1 MFKEHLAEIVRI
13 GAAAAVTSFMITF
26 GIRALGVG
34 LLGDGAFVSFVG
46 LTLIVCT
53 VILLWN
59 RLSELS
65 LLGSRVKL
73 RDLTNS
79 AEDAIKNLER
89 GRINLYRTILGLKM
103 RFSGGH
109 GRMYL
114 DDRAEGFLDAVEV
127 IRHEG
132 LFADLSPD
140 IYRHTNTL
148 IESIFTKLSV
158 NSEYAPPFD
167 KSGLDPS
174 DLVKVYEGWAASD
187 GRDHLDTGNM
197 PDYVKSIN
205 HLKRLLE
212 VNEETKPI
220 KKTPD
225 ASPGTVGL
233 IE

>member
-1 MFKEHLAEIVRI
+1 MFKEYLAEIVRI
-13 GAAAAVTSFMITF
+13 GAAAAITSFMITF

-46 LTLIVCT
+46 LTLIVCI

-103 RFSGGH
+103 RFSGGF
-109 GRMYL
+109 GRLYL

-127 IRHEG
+127 IRQEG
-132 LFADLSPD
+132 LFTDLSPD
-140 IYRHTNTL
+140 IYQHTNTL
-148 IESIFTKLSV
+148 IESIYMQLSSNA
-158 NSEYAPPFD
+158 NSAPPFD
-167 KSGLDPS
+167 KTGLDPTG
-174 DLVKVYEGWAASD
+174 LVRVFEGWAASD
-187 GRDHLDTGNM
+187 GRDHLDAGGFS
-197 PDYVKSIN
+197 DYTKSIN
-205 HLKRLLE
+205 YLKQLLAI
-212 VNEETKPI
+212 NEESAPK
-220 KKTPD
+220 
-225 ASPGTVGL
+225 
-233 IE
+233 

>member
-1 MFKEHLAEIVRI
+1 MFKEHLAEIARI

-26 GIRALGVG
+26 GIRAFGLG

-103 RFSGGH
+103 RFSGGL
-109 GRMYL
+109 GRLYL

-127 IRHEG
+127 IRQEG
-132 LFADLSPD
+132 LLLTCRQ
-140 IYRHTNTL
+140 IYTC
-148 IESIFTKLSV
+148 I
-158 NSEYAPPFD
+158 P
-167 KSGLDPS
+167 
-174 DLVKVYEGWAASD
+174 
-187 GRDHLDTGNM
+187 
-197 PDYVKSIN
+197 
-205 HLKRLLE
+205 
-212 VNEETKPI
+212 
-220 KKTPD
+220 TP
-225 ASPGTVGL
+225 
-233 IE
+233 